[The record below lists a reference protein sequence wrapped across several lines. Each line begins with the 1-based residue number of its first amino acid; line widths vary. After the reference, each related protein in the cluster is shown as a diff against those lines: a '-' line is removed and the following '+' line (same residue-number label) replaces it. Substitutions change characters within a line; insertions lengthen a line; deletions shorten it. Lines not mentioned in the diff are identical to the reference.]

1 MYVTKSD
8 TDGHNGAY
16 SILIIGG
23 ILVNSSGSLSDADLD
38 SESNDVVPSIKV
50 GFRLLFLSFCF
61 LTIYYMTTN
70 KKIENILRDE
80 ESFLGVFMYDQLDK
94 IDVLSDA
101 VFIVNYVTQAESDAG
116 KIGHYVVVDYRESII
131 KGQGW
136 PYNFYFDPY
145 GFKPDEPRVLMGLPN
160 TNNITK
166 FISKIRSV
174 STTGQQTL
182 SAGYATW
189 DYNSFDFQLEKPW
202 DSLCG
207 VYSILY
213 VKEPDFKS
221 NPIFYLRENN
231 KHLNLD
237 RDLETIFTEL
247 RVLGDPFTRINIKKV
262 NQVLGV
268 LTGTADAIGRAGNS
282 RTLPIV

>member
-16 SILIIGG
+16 SILIMGG
-23 ILVNSSGSLSDADLD
+23 ISVNSSCSLSDDFD
-38 SESNDVVPSIKV
+38 NESNDPMPSLRV

-70 KKIENILRDE
+70 KKIENILSSIPE
-80 ESFLGVFMYDQLDK
+80 FLGVYMYDQLDD
-94 IDVLSDA
+94 INVLTDS
-101 VFIVNYVTQAESDAG
+101 VIIVNYVTQAESDAG

-131 KGQGW
+131 KGNNW

-166 FISKIRSV
+166 FINKIRSV
-174 STTGQQTL
+174 STTG
-182 SAGYATW
+182 YASW
-189 DYNSFDFQLEKPW
+189 NYNSFDFQLEKPW

-247 RVLGDPFTRINIKKV
+247 RVLGDPFSRINIKKV

-268 LTGTADAIGRAGNS
+268 LTGTGAADAVGRNS

>member
-38 SESNDVVPSIKV
+38 RESNDVVPSIRAC
-50 GFRLLFLSFCF
+50 FRLLFLSFCF

-70 KKIENILRDE
+70 KKIENILSSIPE
-80 ESFLGVFMYDQLDK
+80 FLGVFMYDQLDK

-131 KGQGW
+131 KGNGW

-166 FISKIRSV
+166 FINKIRSV
-174 STTGQQTL
+174 STTG
-182 SAGYATW
+182 YATW
-189 DYNSFDFQLEKPW
+189 NYNSFDFQLEKPW

-268 LTGTADAIGRAGNS
+268 LTGTGNS